1 MTDEQI
7 AFGIAKMKEFG
18 IAVSGDSEAN
28 GIGCMTD
35 KRWEDF
41 YQQLVSVGLFDAGI
55 DVKQAYT
62 TELVCQGLGKELVK

>member
-1 MTDEQI
+1 MSDEQL
-7 AFGIAKMKEFG
+7 AFSLAKMKEVG
-18 IAVSGDSEAN
+18 IVVSGDAEDK

-35 KRWEDF
+35 ARWNDF
-41 YQQLVSVGLFDAGI
+41 YQQLVGVGLFEAGI